1 MGVGICIQTSIEEI
15 GREVSLESTAL
26 PRTLTDINYIQSPEG
41 TKKPDISNCHEL
53 EQCLIR
59 FTYSLLQ
66 HSASQRSAIVSC
78 LSRG

>member
-1 MGVGICIQTSIEEI
+1 MGVGICVQNSVEEI
-15 GREVSLESTAL
+15 MCEVSLESTAF

-53 EQCLIR
+53 EQWLVL

-78 LSRG
+78 L

>member
-15 GREVSLESTAL
+15 GREVSLKTTAL
-26 PRTLTDINYIQSPEG
+26 PRTLTDINYIQS
-41 TKKPDISNCHEL
+41 
-53 EQCLIR
+53 
-59 FTYSLLQ
+59 LQ